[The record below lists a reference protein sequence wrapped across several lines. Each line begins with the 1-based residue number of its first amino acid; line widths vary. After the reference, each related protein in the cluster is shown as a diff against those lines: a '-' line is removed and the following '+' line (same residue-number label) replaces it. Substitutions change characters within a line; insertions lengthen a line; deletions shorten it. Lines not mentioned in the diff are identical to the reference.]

1 MYRQASEPIPERGPP
16 FGFQLFELYIVL
28 KGELKSTPSPPTLV
42 ASYKKNSEIIHLS
55 INNL

>member
-28 KGELKSTPSPPTLV
+28 KGELKSTPYPP
-42 ASYKKNSEIIHLS
+42 AQAPPYKKNSAITHLR